1 VRAVD
6 TNLLVFAEI
15 TSSRYHS
22 TALGLLTELAGDA
35 RLWASLR
42 NWPGTPASGPPYGA
56 GRGRPPLAI
65 PWPCVCEFLR
75 VVTHPR
81 VFHPPVPMDR
91 ASLGLGGSFAL
102 PPSASWLRRPVT
114 PPSWPRS

>member
-15 TSSRYHS
+15 TSSRHHS

-42 NWPGTPASGPPYGA
+42 NWPGTPASGPGA
-56 GRGRPPLAI
+56 GPG
-65 PWPCVCEFLR
+65 
-75 VVTHPR
+75 
-81 VFHPPVPMDR
+81 
-91 ASLGLGGSFAL
+91 
-102 PPSASWLRRPVT
+102 PSPGPACTSSSGW
-114 PPSWPRS
+114 